1 MWVPVPDWHVHT
13 RRTTEL
19 LALALLGSIGNGA
32 LECPSGGLGGNLTK
46 GSIVHS
52 NAGILVWVWPIQAG
66 VERNKISGRPPPLP
80 IASPHQPPPSA
91 DSHSRPP
98 IMHTRLSFPL
108 LVADFCPISIL
119 LNPFLPPHV
128 FSLPSF
134 PFCRCFELGN
144 PSYPRASFEKNLS
157 SFIQTI
163 LRICYLLSRNMTNQ
177 ISLHFSAFLCITL
190 HFTF

>member
-1 MWVPVPDWHVHT
+1 MQESW
-13 RRTTEL
+13 
-19 LALALLGSIGNGA
+19 S
-32 LECPSGGLGGNLTK
+32 ECDQSRPEWSGIKSAADHPPCPLPTPT
-46 GSIVHS
+46 S
-52 NAGILVWVWPIQAG
+52 
-66 VERNKISGRPPPLP
+66 PPPT
-80 IASPHQPPPSA
+80 PHQPPPSA

-98 IMHTRLSFPL
+98 MMHTRLSFPL
-108 LVADFCPISIL
+108 LVADFRPLSIL